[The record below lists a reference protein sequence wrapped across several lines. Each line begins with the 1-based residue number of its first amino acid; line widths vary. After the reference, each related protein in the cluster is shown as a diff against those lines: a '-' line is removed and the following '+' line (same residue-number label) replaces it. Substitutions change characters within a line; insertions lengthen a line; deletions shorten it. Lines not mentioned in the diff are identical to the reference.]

1 MNEPQWLKDAR
12 SKGLVVGEIKADPSA
27 LATVKT
33 PKKKGGKTPLIEE
46 SFSFDFDTSTATF
59 TLPLHVQ
66 PTMNGGVF
74 KKWLIGVASKHR
86 KAICAAF
93 AKQIEVMAVMIR
105 HVQEGKPVR
114 CTFTRIGREMDD
126 DNIAA
131 CCKQVRDAVAL
142 YFGVGDSPQDPI
154 VWAYGQQAR
163 MFNGLIVK
171 LELIKSG
178 D

>member
-1 MNEPQWLKDAR
+1 VNEPQWLKDAR
-12 SKGLVVGEIKADPSA
+12 EKGLVVGETKADPSA
-27 LATVKT
+27 LTTVKT

-46 SFSFDFDTSTATF
+46 AFSFDFDTSTATF

-105 HVQEGKPVR
+105 HVQDGKPVR

-142 YFGVGDSPQDPI
+142 YFGVGDSPKDPI

-171 LELIKSG
+171 LELIRSEQ
-178 D
+178 